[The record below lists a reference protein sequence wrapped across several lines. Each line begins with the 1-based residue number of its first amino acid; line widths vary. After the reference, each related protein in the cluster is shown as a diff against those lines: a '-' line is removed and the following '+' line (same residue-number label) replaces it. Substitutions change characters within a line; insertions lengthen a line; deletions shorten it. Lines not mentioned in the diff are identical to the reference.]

1 MGDNS
6 KNGGLNP
13 KNSKFGQ
20 AKAKNLIG
28 FQINKAA
35 HAHTNVRYTIIFTE
49 KNTFL

>member
-20 AKAKNLIG
+20 AKAKNFG